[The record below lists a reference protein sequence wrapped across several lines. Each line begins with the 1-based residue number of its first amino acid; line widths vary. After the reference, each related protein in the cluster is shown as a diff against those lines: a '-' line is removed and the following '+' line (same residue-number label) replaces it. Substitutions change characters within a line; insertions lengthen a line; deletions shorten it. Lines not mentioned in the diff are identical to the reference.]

1 MEAGTRT
8 GFPLLK
14 HKHKKEGT
22 RMGLAKMYELIGPA
36 GVALIL
42 VAAAGLYL
50 TIWTVIYLIRTGRGF
65 RSTIHEAEADG
76 GRHFRERTE
85 GNLNPLVCVVREVVF
100 THGSHSNDI
109 RAEVAYLF
117 HKHLAPVNN
126 SMCWLKLIA
135 AISPLLG
142 LLGTV
147 LGMVGVFQTIAVNQ
161 ALDPAALASGIW
173 QALLT
178 TVMGL
183 VIAIPV
189 LMVYYCLLLRIK
201 GFRIEAVEHS
211 YRALELVQGGRPT
224 LEKEAKA
231 QAETP
236 REAGVRYV

>member
-1 MEAGTRT
+1 
-8 GFPLLK
+8 
-14 HKHKKEGT
+14 
-22 RMGLAKMYELIGPA
+22 MGLAKMYELIGPA

-135 AISPLLG
+135 AISPLL
-142 LLGTV
+142 
-147 LGMVGVFQTIAVNQ
+147 
-161 ALDPAALASGIW
+161 
-173 QALLT
+173 T

>member
-1 MEAGTRT
+1 M
-8 GFPLLK
+8 
-14 HKHKKEGT
+14 
-22 RMGLAKMYELIGPA
+22 
-36 GVALIL
+36 
-42 VAAAGLYL
+42 
-50 TIWTVIYLIRTGRGF
+50 
-65 RSTIHEAEADG
+65 
-76 GRHFRERTE
+76 
-85 GNLNPLVCVVREVVF
+85 
-100 THGSHSNDI
+100 
-109 RAEVAYLF
+109 
-117 HKHLAPVNN
+117 KHLAPVNN

-161 ALDPAALASGIW
+161 APDPAALASGIW

-224 LEKEAKA
+224 LEKEVKA
-231 QAETP
+231 QAETS
-236 REAGVRYV
+236 RDAGVRYV

>member
-1 MEAGTRT
+1 MSTLRNLKAGHTQGIRLYIHT
-8 GFPLLK
+8 KERSCRADSSLL
-14 HKHKKEGT
+14 
-22 RMGLAKMYELIGPA
+22 IPA
-36 GVALIL
+36 SSGNYLQREILLL
-42 VAAAGLYL
+42 VAVGILHGGLQL
-50 TIWTVIYLIRTGRGF
+50 SQTGDVSQSGLLD
-65 RSTIHEAEADG
+65 RSVELLY
-76 GRHFRERTE
+76 RRLRS
-85 GNLNPLVCVVREVVF
+85 L
-100 THGSHSNDI
+100 GSGT
-109 RAEVAYLF
+109 
-117 HKHLAPVNN
+117 
-126 SMCWLKLIA
+126 
-135 AISPLLG
+135 LLG

-178 TVMGL
+178 TVMSL

>member
-1 MEAGTRT
+1 
-8 GFPLLK
+8 
-14 HKHKKEGT
+14 
-22 RMGLAKMYELIGPA
+22 MGLAKMYELIGPA

-147 LGMVGVFQTIAVNQ
+147 LGMVGVFQTIAMNQ
-161 ALDPAALASGIW
+161 APDPAALGSGIW

-201 GFRIEAVEHS
+201 GFRIEAVEQS

-224 LEKEAKA
+224 LEKEVKA
-231 QAETP
+231 QAETS
-236 REAGVRYV
+236 RDAGVRYV